1 MAESKR
7 LGVLLA
13 AEPEEDTFGRLNIP
27 PDPYN
32 NQSVFTL
39 GNLPFIAFTI
49 LRVGDVRPVKILLNE
64 AVLTPM

>member
-1 MAESKR
+1 MTESKR
-7 LGVLLA
+7 LGELLA
-13 AEPEEDTFGRLNIP
+13 ADPDEDTLGRLNIP

-39 GNLPFIAFTI
+39 GNFPFIAFTI
-49 LRVGDVRPVKILLNE
+49 LRVGDVRPVKILLRE